1 MAFQPFTSGINIEG
15 YWVTDTS
22 GEIKQKTDLW
32 ECDGSNVEW
41 VEITGRQS
49 THMSL
54 KFKMEVKT
62 RTEDL
67 DVSVFP

>member
-1 MAFQPFTSGINIEG
+1 MDFQPFTSGINIEG

-22 GEIKQKTDLW
+22 GELKQKLDLW
-32 ECDGSNVEW
+32 ECDGTTVQW
-41 VEITGRQS
+41 VEITGRQL
-49 THMSL
+49 THMNL

-62 RTEDL
+62 RTQEL